1 MNELE
6 FTSNKSSTASRVRED
21 SACSLNIF
29 LKLANGTRFD
39 FFPLVKLSMLM
50 LFLPVFRFWVES
62 PLCSSWLLAI
72 ALSSRVGMEEVQ
84 VLAEAV
90 GGVVAPY

>member
-1 MNELE
+1 MNALE
-6 FTSNKSSTASRVRED
+6 FTSNKSSTASRGRVE

-29 LKLANGTRFD
+29 LKLAKGMRFD

-50 LFLPVFRFWVES
+50 PFLPVFKFWVES

-90 GGVVAPY
+90 EGVVAPY